1 MSTIK
6 NFAKKVLR
14 LKLLEKVGLS
24 LINFDM
30 LKSVKNYL
38 WILKLPVFP
47 RLKIT
52 YREKIKVSNEDI
64 LLCERL
70 LKAYKEVNREKA
82 TIENKTSSLW
92 AGTLKEKYCKIY
104 LLLPNRKTMSVS
116 LGLII
121 WKIHKILDR

>member
-6 NFAKKVLR
+6 NFAKKVLLLR
-14 LKLLEKVGLS
+14 LLEKVGLS

-70 LKAYKEVNREKA
+70 LKAYK
-82 TIENKTSSLW
+82 L
-92 AGTLKEKYCKIY
+92 
-104 LLLPNRKTMSVS
+104 VS
-116 LGLII
+116 QE
-121 WKIHKILDR
+121 KILIVNMP

>member
-14 LKLLEKVGLS
+14 LKLLEKIGLS

-47 RLKIT
+47 KLKIT

-70 LKAYKEVNREKA
+70 LKAYKLVSLERTKVEK
-82 TIENKTSSLW
+82 TTSPLW
-92 AGTLKEKYCKIY
+92 ADTLKEKYSK
-104 LLLPNRKTMSVS
+104 LNSALRLEDP
-116 LGLII
+116 
-121 WKIHKILDR
+121 KILASILSSMF

>member
-1 MSTIK
+1 LSTIK

-64 LLCERL
+64 HLCERL
-70 LKAYKEVNREKA
+70 LKAYK
-82 TIENKTSSLW
+82 L
-92 AGTLKEKYCKIY
+92 
-104 LLLPNRKTMSVS
+104 VS
-116 LGLII
+116 QE
-121 WKIHKILDR
+121 KILIVNMP